1 MVDSNLNE
9 AKIGDNTILSKNIQ
23 IGKNVTIGNNVI
35 IHEDV
40 IINDNVVILDNS
52 IIGCKP
58 KPRKASSNKTK
69 SLFQTIIGKNV
80 FVGYSSILYAGVQI
94 DSDSF
99 VADMVWVRE
108 NSKIGSN
115 SVLGTKCSLM
125 NSVTMG
131 NNSRVMN
138 NSQITEFTQ
147 IGNDVFIGPDV
158 STIADNDFGRGSNE
172 YHPKPIVIKDKSRL
186 GGNCTILPGIEIG
199 VNSLVAAGSVVMKD
213 VPENVIVIGNPAR
226 VIKKIEN

>member
-58 KPRKASSNKTK
+58 KPRKSSSNKTK

-80 FVGYSSILYAGVQI
+80 FVGYYKTHN
-94 DSDSF
+94 F
-99 VADMVWVRE
+99 
-108 NSKIGSN
+108 
-115 SVLGTKCSLM
+115 
-125 NSVTMG
+125 
-131 NNSRVMN
+131 
-138 NSQITEFTQ
+138 SQIH
-147 IGNDVFIGPDV
+147 D
-158 STIADNDFGRGSNE
+158 TINPYLE
-172 YHPKPIVIKDKSRL
+172 HIY
-186 GGNCTILPGIEIG
+186 
-199 VNSLVAAGSVVMKD
+199 NSYYNHL
-213 VPENVIVIGNPAR
+213 IQLFFLY
-226 VIKKIEN
+226 